1 MAKTP
6 KKADQKSTKQSAP
19 AGQSKPSEAEAL
31 RLEENKS
38 ESLRKLE
45 ATAMEVEQASRQ
57 FVAQSADQQYVAALE
72 GAISRINQNMA
83 QLQQASASAAYRQYP
98 GMPPRQDGC
107 CDCNDCVS
115 SDCCQM
121 EFVFKKARMTAGQI
135 GIDQTADGETTTGIM
150 GEASGME
157 VQFYASLN
165 GFGIIVPN
173 QIWRF
178 MKLDKRIFRAGTWYD
193 VDRVIHKV
201 AVPCNQTK
209 TFQYNLQAVEREIGT
224 TEDLILGKNEH
235 GSKTGNVNIS
245 CCGDTPVQMVVPLVL
260 DGGGMGRGEVEVM
273 FEIRKAC

>member
-6 KKADQKSTKQSAP
+6 KKSTQGTARAKKSIITSAP
-19 AGQSKPSEAEAL
+19 QDAETA

-45 ATAMEVEQASRQ
+45 ATALEVEQASRQ
-57 FVAQSADQQYVAALE
+57 FVSQSADQQYVAALE

-83 QLQQASASAAYRQYP
+83 QLQQASAKAAYSQFP
-98 GMPPRQDGC
+98 GTPIRQDGC
-107 CDCNDCVS
+107 CDCHDCLS
-115 SDCCQM
+115 PDCCEM

-135 GIDQTADGETTTGIM
+135 GADMIGDGETTTGIM

-201 AVPCNQTK
+201 AVPCNSTK
-209 TFQYNLQAVEREIGT
+209 TFQYNLQAVEREIGI

-245 CCGDTPVQMVVPLVL
+245 CCGDTPIQLIVPLVL
-260 DGGGMGRGEVEVM
+260 DGGGIGRGEVEVM